1 MEHSESCIEVMD
13 EILKALR
20 AARERMG
27 ISQREVGRVAGIP
40 QGHISKIEA
49 GAVDLRVSSLIELAR
64 SVDLEP
70 MLVPRRL
77 VPAVRYLISPPP
89 HGDVPP
95 MYSLDEK

>member
-1 MEHSESCIEVMD
+1 MMYQPMD
-13 EILKALR
+13 EISKALR
-20 AARERMG
+20 AARERKG
-27 ISQREVGRVAGIP
+27 ISQRQVGRMAGIP

-77 VPAVRYLISPPP
+77 VPAVRYLMRPEPRVP
-89 HGDVPP
+89 VPP
-95 MYSLDEK
+95 AYSLDEEN